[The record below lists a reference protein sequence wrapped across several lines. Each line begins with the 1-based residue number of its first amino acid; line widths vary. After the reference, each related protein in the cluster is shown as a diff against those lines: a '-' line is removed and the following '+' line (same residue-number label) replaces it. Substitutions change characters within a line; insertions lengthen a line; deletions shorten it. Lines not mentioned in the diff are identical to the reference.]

1 MSTRGTST
9 RKAPNWRAFA
19 ACRDNPDLMF
29 PTTGDLAGIE
39 EAKRVC
45 HRCPVMTNCLN
56 DAMAYE
62 DGKSKDYRHGVA
74 GGLSSS
80 QRYVLY
86 SRSRK
91 AAA

>member
-9 RKAPNWRAFA
+9 RQKPNWRAFA
-19 ACRDNPDLMF
+19 ACKATPNLMF
-29 PTTGDLAGIE
+29 PATGDLVGIE

-45 HRCPVMTNCLN
+45 HGCSVITQCLN

-62 DGKSKDYRHGVA
+62 EGRSKDYRHGVA

-91 AAA
+91 VAA